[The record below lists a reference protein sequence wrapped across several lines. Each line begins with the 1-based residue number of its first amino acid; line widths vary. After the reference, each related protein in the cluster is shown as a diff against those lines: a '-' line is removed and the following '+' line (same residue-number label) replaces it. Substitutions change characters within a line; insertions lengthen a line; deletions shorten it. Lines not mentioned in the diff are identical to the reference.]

1 MAMFNSM
8 RIGTRLG
15 AAFGLLVLLLL
26 MIAGMGINRLDAM
39 NKVFTEILEDRR
51 SKTELLHRIADESN
65 SLARSVQSAFLAE
78 ELRDTQREMTRAG
91 VSKRAIGSMLEQM
104 DKAFA
109 TEDVRVKELQ
119 QQLHDKSAS
128 FLVTLAG
135 LDRLVRDGERDKAKK
150 MLSEDFK
157 PQLGLLFDSI
167 ANLGEYQSGIMQKA
181 HEDALVSYQRA
192 RLTTGGLAAL
202 SVLLAAVIALW
213 IARSVTRPL
222 KDAVLIAG
230 RVASGDLGSRI
241 EVRGRDETAQ
251 MLEALKRMNES
262 LTGIVTNVRVSSES
276 IAEASRELLLGNNDL
291 SQRTEEQA
299 SSLEETASSMEE
311 FTASVKQNAH
321 NAKQASKLATQAT
334 EVAGKGGEVVA
345 RVVDTMSSISAS
357 SRKIVDII
365 GVIDGIAFQTNIL
378 ALNAAVESARAG
390 EHGRGFAVVATE
402 VRSLAQ
408 RSASAAKEIKDLIGD
423 SVAKVEDGAA
433 LVDEAG
439 RTMAEIVKS
448 IRQVHEFMGD
458 IASASQEQS
467 LGIEQV
473 NQTLSQMEKATQ
485 QNAALVE
492 QAAAAVELLEAQ
504 ARSLVEA
511 VGVFQTGEGTV
522 HPALAALPAERVPLD
537 APRLAASRPVR
548 ALR

>member
-128 FLVTLAG
+128 FLVALAG

-241 EVRGRDETAQ
+241 EVRGKDETAQ

-321 NAKQASKLATQAT
+321 NARQASKLATQAT

-522 HPALAALPAERVPLD
+522 HPALAALPADRVPLD

>member
-1 MAMFNSM
+1 
-8 RIGTRLG
+8 
-15 AAFGLLVLLLL
+15 
-26 MIAGMGINRLDAM
+26 
-39 NKVFTEILEDRR
+39 
-51 SKTELLHRIADESN
+51 
-65 SLARSVQSAFLAE
+65 
-78 ELRDTQREMTRAG
+78 
-91 VSKRAIGSMLEQM
+91 MLEQM

-119 QQLHDKSAS
+119 QQLHDKNAS

-150 MLSEDFK
+150 VLSEDFK

-167 ANLGEYQSGIMQKA
+167 TNLGEYQSGIMQKA

-202 SVLLAAVIALW
+202 AVLLAAVVALW
-213 IARSVTRPL
+213 SARSVTRPL

-241 EVRGRDETAQ
+241 EVRGKDETAQ